1 MAGISEEMTAAL
13 SRERPA
19 LTHTSTAGRVT
30 DILRTHITQ
39 GLLPPGTRLS
49 EEAIGRA
56 LGVSRNTLREAF
68 ALLCHERLA
77 VHHMNRGIF
86 VPTLTRADVSDIY
99 TLRRQVEGGAA
110 RLADTAD
117 PAARQAVCDAV
128 DSAEAYAAA
137 GQWLDVRTE
146 DLRFHQAIAGL
157 VGSSRV
163 DELMRRALAELRL
176 IFYAMDSPEQFH
188 RPYLERNRSIAES
201 IMHGD
206 GETAE
211 RDLLRYLVDAEA
223 QILAAYNV
231 PELAAA
237 GPSEVIRGAAV

>member
-1 MAGISEEMTAAL
+1 VAGISEEMASAL
-13 SRERPA
+13 SRERPS
-19 LTHTSTAGRVT
+19 LTHASTAGRVT

-68 ALLCHERLA
+68 ALLSHERLA
-77 VHHMNRGIF
+77 VHHMNRGVF

-99 TLRRQVEGGAA
+99 ALRRLIEGGAA
-110 RLADTAD
+110 RLAGPAG

-128 DSAEAYAAA
+128 DSAETYAAA

-157 VGSSRV
+157 AGSSRV

-176 IFYAMDSPEQFH
+176 IFHVMESPEEFH
-188 RPYLERNRSIAES
+188 RPYLERNRIIAES
-201 IMHGD
+201 VRRGD
-206 GETAE
+206 GEKAE
-211 RDLLRYLVDAEA
+211 RELLGYLTDAET
-223 QILAAYNV
+223 QILARYNG
-231 PELAAA
+231 PELTVD
-237 GPSEVIRGAAV
+237 GLTAVPR

>member
-1 MAGISEEMTAAL
+1 MAGISEEMASAL

-19 LTHTSTAGRVT
+19 LTHASTASRVT

-68 ALLCHERLA
+68 ALLSHERLA
-77 VHHMNRGIF
+77 VHHMNRGMF
-86 VPTLTRADVSDIY
+86 VPTLTREDVSEIY
-99 TLRRQVEGGAA
+99 TLRRLVEGGAA
-110 RLADTAD
+110 RLAGTAG
-117 PAARQAVCDAV
+117 PAARQAVGDAV

-137 GQWLDVRTE
+137 GQWLDVRTA

-176 IFYAMDSPEQFH
+176 IFYAMESPEEFH

-201 IMHGD
+201 VMRGD

-211 RDLLRYLVDAEA
+211 RELLRYLIDAEA

-231 PELAAA
+231 PALAAD
-237 GPSEVIRGAAV
+237 GHSEVPAR

>member
-1 MAGISEEMTAAL
+1 VAGISEEMAAAL

-19 LTHTSTAGRVT
+19 LTHSSTAGRVT

-68 ALLCHERLA
+68 ALLSHERLA
-77 VHHMNRGIF
+77 VHHMNRGVF
-86 VPTLTRADVSDIY
+86 VPTLTREDVSEIY
-99 TLRRQVEGGAA
+99 TLRRLVEGGAA
-110 RLADTAD
+110 RLAGTAD
-117 PAARQAVCDAV
+117 PAARQAVGDAV
-128 DSAEAYAAA
+128 DSAETYAAA

-157 VGSSRV
+157 AGSSRV

-176 IFYAMDSPEQFH
+176 IFHVMESPEEFH

-201 IMHGD
+201 VMRGD
-206 GETAE
+206 GKSAE
-211 RDLLRYLVDAEA
+211 RELLRYLADAEA
-223 QILAAYNV
+223 QILASYNV
-231 PELAAA
+231 PALAAD
-237 GPSEVIRGAAV
+237 GHSEVPAH

>member
-99 TLRRQVEGGAA
+99 TLRRLVEGGAA

-223 QILAAYNV
+223 QIIAAYNV

>member
-1 MAGISEEMTAAL
+1 
-13 SRERPA
+13 
-19 LTHTSTAGRVT
+19 
-30 DILRTHITQ
+30 LRTHITQ
-39 GLLPPGTRLS
+39 GLFPPGTRLS
-49 EEAIGRA
+49 EETIGRA

-77 VHHMNRGIF
+77 IHHMNRGIF
-86 VPTLTRADVSDIY
+86 VPTLTREDVSDIY
-99 TLRRQVEGGAA
+99 TLRRMVEGGAA
-110 RLADTAD
+110 RLAGTAD

-146 DLRFHQAIAGL
+146 DLRFHQAVTGL

-201 IMHGD
+201 IMRGD

-231 PELAAA
+231 PEFSAA
-237 GPSEVIRGAAV
+237 GHDEVPAH

>member
-1 MAGISEEMTAAL
+1 MAGISEEMAAAL

-19 LTHTSTAGRVT
+19 LTHASTAGRVT
-30 DILRTHITQ
+30 DILRTYITQ
-39 GLLPPGTRLS
+39 GLFPPGTRLP

-68 ALLCHERLA
+68 ALLSHERLA
-77 VHHMNRGIF
+77 VHHMNRGVF
-86 VPTLTRADVSDIY
+86 VPTLTREDVSDIY
-99 TLRRQVEGGAA
+99 TLRRLIAGGAA
-110 RLADTAD
+110 RLAGTAD
-117 PAARQAVCDAV
+117 LAARQAVCDAV
-128 DSAEAYAAA
+128 DSAEAHAAA

-157 VGSSRV
+157 AGSSRA

-176 IFYAMDSPEQFH
+176 IFHAMEAPEQFH

-201 IMHGD
+201 IRRGD

-211 RDLLRYLVDAEA
+211 RDLLHYLADAEA
-223 QILAAYNV
+223 QILAAYNA
-231 PELAAA
+231 PSLATA
-237 GPSEVIRGAAV
+237 GQ

>member
-1 MAGISEEMTAAL
+1 VAGISEEMADAL

-19 LTHTSTAGRVT
+19 LMNASTAGRVT

-49 EEAIGRA
+49 EESIGRA

-68 ALLCHERLA
+68 ALLSHERLA
-77 VHHMNRGIF
+77 VHHMNRGVF
-86 VPTLTRADVSDIY
+86 VPRLTRADVSEIY
-99 TLRRQVEGGAA
+99 TLRRLVEGGAA
-110 RLADTAD
+110 RLAATAD
-117 PAARQAVCDAV
+117 PAARQAVSDAV
-128 DSAEAYAAA
+128 DSAETYAAA

-157 VGSSRV
+157 AGSSRV

-176 IFYAMDSPEQFH
+176 VFYVMQSPDEFH

-201 IMHGD
+201 VMRGD
-206 GETAE
+206 GESAE
-211 RDLLRYLVDAEA
+211 RDLLRYLADAEA
-223 QILAAYNV
+223 QILASYDVYA
-231 PELAAA
+231 LAADGHA
-237 GPSEVIRGAAV
+237 EVPAR

>member
-1 MAGISEEMTAAL
+1 VTGISEGMAAAL

-19 LTHTSTAGRVT
+19 LTHASTAGRVT

-39 GLLPPGTRLS
+39 GLFPPGTRLS

-77 VHHMNRGIF
+77 VHYMNRGIF
-86 VPTLTRADVSDIY
+86 VPTLTREDVSGIY
-99 TLRRQVEGGAA
+99 TLRRLVEGGAA
-110 RLADTAD
+110 RTAATAD

-137 GQWLDVRTE
+137 GQWLGVRTE
-146 DLRFHQAIAGL
+146 DLRFHQAVAGL
-157 VGSSRV
+157 AGSSRV
-163 DELMRRALAELRL
+163 DELMRRTLAELRL
-176 IFYAMDSPEQFH
+176 IFHAMEPPEQFH
-188 RPYLERNRSIAES
+188 RPYLERNRSIADS
-201 IMHGD
+201 IMRGD

-211 RDLLRYLVDAEA
+211 RDLLSYLADAEA
-223 QILAAYNV
+223 QVLSAYEA
-231 PELAAA
+231 PAPA
-237 GPSEVIRGAAV
+237 G

>member
-1 MAGISEEMTAAL
+1 VAGISEEMAAAL

-19 LTHTSTAGRVT
+19 LTHASTAGRVT

-68 ALLCHERLA
+68 ALLSHERLA
-77 VHHMNRGIF
+77 VHHMNRGMF
-86 VPTLTRADVSDIY
+86 VPTLTREDVSEVY
-99 TLRRQVEGGAA
+99 TLRRLVEGGAA
-110 RLADTAD
+110 RLAGTAG
-117 PAARQAVCDAV
+117 PAARQAVSDAV

-137 GQWLDVRTE
+137 GQWLDVRTA

-176 IFYAMDSPEQFH
+176 IFYAMESPEEFH

-201 IMHGD
+201 VMRGD

-211 RDLLRYLVDAEA
+211 RELLRYLTDAEA

-231 PELAAA
+231 PALAAD
-237 GPSEVIRGAAV
+237 GHSEVPVH

>member
-1 MAGISEEMTAAL
+1 
-13 SRERPA
+13 
-19 LTHTSTAGRVT
+19 
-30 DILRTHITQ
+30 LRTYITQ
-39 GLLPPGTRLS
+39 GLFPPGTRLP

-68 ALLCHERLA
+68 ALLSHERLA
-77 VHHMNRGIF
+77 VHHMNRGVF
-86 VPTLTRADVSDIY
+86 VPTLTREDVSDIY
-99 TLRRQVEGGAA
+99 TLRRLIEGGAA
-110 RLADTAD
+110 RLAGTAD

-128 DSAEAYAAA
+128 DSAEAHAAA

-157 VGSSRV
+157 AGSSRA

-176 IFYAMDSPEQFH
+176 IFHAMEAQQFH

-201 IMHGD
+201 IRRGD

-211 RDLLRYLVDAEA
+211 RDLLHYLADAEA
-223 QILAAYNV
+223 QILAAYNA
-231 PELAAA
+231 PSLAAA
-237 GPSEVIRGAAV
+237 GQ

>member
-1 MAGISEEMTAAL
+1 MAAAL

-19 LTHTSTAGRVT
+19 LTHTSTARRVT

-77 VHHMNRGIF
+77 VHHLNRGMF
-86 VPTLTRADVSDIY
+86 VPTLTREDVSEIY
-99 TLRRQVEGGAA
+99 TLRRLVEGGAA
-110 RLADTAD
+110 RLAGTAN
-117 PAARQAVCDAV
+117 PAAREAVSDAV

-137 GQWLDVRTE
+137 GQWLDVRTA

-157 VGSSRV
+157 AGSSRV
-163 DELMRRALAELRL
+163 DELMRRSLAELRL
-176 IFYAMDSPEQFH
+176 IFHAMESPEEFH

-201 IMHGD
+201 VMRGD
-206 GETAE
+206 GKSAE
-211 RDLLRYLVDAEA
+211 RELLRYLADAEA
-223 QILAAYNV
+223 QILASYNV
-231 PELAAA
+231 PALAAD
-237 GPSEVIRGAAV
+237 GQGGVPVR

>member
-1 MAGISEEMTAAL
+1 VAGISEEMASAL

-19 LTHTSTAGRVT
+19 LTHASTASRVT

-68 ALLCHERLA
+68 ALLSHERLA
-77 VHHMNRGIF
+77 VHHMNRGMC
-86 VPTLTRADVSDIY
+86 VPTLPREAVTEIY
-99 TLRRQVEGGAA
+99 TLRRLVEGGAA
-110 RLADTAD
+110 RLAGTAD
-117 PAARQAVCDAV
+117 PAARQAVGDAV

-137 GQWLDVRTE
+137 GQWLDVRTA

-157 VGSSRV
+157 VRSSRV

-176 IFYAMDSPEQFH
+176 IFYAMESPEEFH

-201 IMHGD
+201 VMRGD

-211 RDLLRYLVDAEA
+211 RELLRYLIDAEA

-231 PELAAA
+231 PALAAD
-237 GPSEVIRGAAV
+237 GRSEVPAH

>member
-1 MAGISEEMTAAL
+1 MAAAL

-19 LTHTSTAGRVT
+19 LMHASTAGRVT

-49 EEAIGRA
+49 EESIGRA

-68 ALLCHERLA
+68 ALLSHERLA
-77 VHHMNRGIF
+77 VHHMNRGVF
-86 VPTLTRADVSDIY
+86 VPRLTREDVSEIY
-99 TLRRQVEGGAA
+99 TLRRLVEGGAA
-110 RLADTAD
+110 RLAGTAD
-117 PAARQAVCDAV
+117 PAARQAVGDAV
-128 DSAEAYAAA
+128 DSAETYAAA

-157 VGSSRV
+157 AGSSRV

-176 IFYAMDSPEQFH
+176 VFYVMESPEEFH

-201 IMHGD
+201 VMRGD
-206 GETAE
+206 GKSAE
-211 RDLLRYLVDAEA
+211 RELLRYLADAEA
-223 QILAAYNV
+223 QILASYNV
-231 PELAAA
+231 YALAAD
-237 GPSEVIRGAAV
+237 GHGEVPAR

>member
-1 MAGISEEMTAAL
+1 MAGISEEMAAAL

-19 LTHTSTAGRVT
+19 LTHASTAGRVT

-68 ALLCHERLA
+68 ALLSHERLA
-77 VHHMNRGIF
+77 VHHMNRGMF
-86 VPTLTRADVSDIY
+86 VPTLTREDVSEIY
-99 TLRRQVEGGAA
+99 TLRRLVEGGAA
-110 RLADTAD
+110 RLAGTAD
-117 PAARQAVCDAV
+117 PAARQAVSDAV

-157 VGSSRV
+157 AGSSRV

-176 IFYAMDSPEQFH
+176 IFHVMESPEEFH

-201 IMHGD
+201 VMRGD
-206 GETAE
+206 GKSAE
-211 RDLLRYLVDAEA
+211 RELLHYLADAEA
-223 QILAAYNV
+223 QILAFYNV
-231 PELAAA
+231 PALAAD
-237 GPSEVIRGAAV
+237 GHSEVPAR

>member
-1 MAGISEEMTAAL
+1 MAGISEEMAAAL

-19 LTHTSTAGRVT
+19 LTHASTAGRVT

-68 ALLCHERLA
+68 ALLSHERLA
-77 VHHMNRGIF
+77 VHHMNRGVF
-86 VPTLTRADVSDIY
+86 VPTLTREDVSEIY
-99 TLRRQVEGGAA
+99 TLRRLVEGGAA
-110 RLADTAD
+110 RLAGTAA
-117 PAARQAVCDAV
+117 PAARQAVSDAV

-137 GQWLDVRTE
+137 GQWLDVRTA

-176 IFYAMDSPEQFH
+176 IFHVMESPEEFH

-201 IMHGD
+201 VMRGD

-211 RDLLRYLVDAEA
+211 RELLRYLTDAEA

-231 PELAAA
+231 PALAADGHSGVPA
-237 GPSEVIRGAAV
+237 H

>member
-1 MAGISEEMTAAL
+1 VAGISEEMTAAL

-19 LTHTSTAGRVT
+19 LTHASTAGRVT

-39 GLLPPGTRLS
+39 GLFPPGTRLS
-49 EEAIGRA
+49 EETIGRA

-68 ALLCHERLA
+68 ALLSHERLA
-77 VHHMNRGIF
+77 VHHLNRGVF
-86 VPTLTRADVSDIY
+86 VPTLTRADVSDMY
-99 TLRRQVEGGAA
+99 TLRRLIEGGAA
-110 RLADTAD
+110 RTAGTAGL
-117 PAARQAVCDAV
+117 AARKAVSDAV
-128 DSAEAYAAA
+128 DSAEGYAAA

-146 DLRFHQAIAGL
+146 DLRFHQAIASL

-201 IMHGD
+201 VMRGD

-211 RDLLRYLVDAEA
+211 RDLLSYLADAEA
-223 QILAAYNV
+223 QILAAYNA

-237 GPSEVIRGAAV
+237 GQ

>member
-19 LTHTSTAGRVT
+19 LTHASTAGRVT

-39 GLLPPGTRLS
+39 GLFPPGTRLS
-49 EEAIGRA
+49 EETIGRA

-68 ALLCHERLA
+68 ALLSHERLA
-77 VHHMNRGIF
+77 VHHLNRGVF

-99 TLRRQVEGGAA
+99 TLRRLIEGGAA
-110 RLADTAD
+110 RTAGTAGL
-117 PAARQAVCDAV
+117 AARKAVSDAV
-128 DSAEAYAAA
+128 DSAEGYAAA

-146 DLRFHQAIAGL
+146 DLRFHQAIASL

-201 IMHGD
+201 VMRGD

-211 RDLLRYLVDAEA
+211 RDLLSYLADAEA
-223 QILAAYNV
+223 QILAAYNA

-237 GPSEVIRGAAV
+237 GQ

>member
-1 MAGISEEMTAAL
+1 MAGISEDMAAAL

-19 LTHTSTAGRVT
+19 LTHASTAGRVT

-39 GLLPPGTRLS
+39 GLFPPGTRLS

-86 VPTLTRADVSDIY
+86 VPTLSREDVSGIY
-99 TLRRQVEGGAA
+99 TLRRLVEGGAA
-110 RLADTAD
+110 RMAGTAS
-117 PAARQAVCDAV
+117 PEARQTVCDV
-128 DSAEAYAAA
+128 VNSAEAYAAA

-163 DELMRRALAELRL
+163 DELMQRTLAELRL
-176 IFYAMDSPEQFH
+176 IFHAMEPPEQFH
-188 RPYLERNRSIAES
+188 RPYLERNRSIADS
-201 IMHGD
+201 VMRGD

-211 RDLLRYLVDAEA
+211 RELLGYLADAEA
-223 QILAAYNV
+223 QILAAYDA
-231 PELAAA
+231 PSLAPA
-237 GPSEVIRGAAV
+237 R

>member
-1 MAGISEEMTAAL
+1 VVGISEEMAAAL

-19 LTHTSTAGRVT
+19 LTHASTAGRVT
-30 DILRTHITQ
+30 DILRTHIAQ
-39 GLLPPGTRLS
+39 GLFPPGTRLS

-68 ALLCHERLA
+68 ALLNHERLA
-77 VHHMNRGIF
+77 VHHMNRGVF
-86 VPTLTRADVSDIY
+86 VPTLTHGDVSDIY
-99 TLRRQVEGGAA
+99 TLRRLVEGGAA
-110 RLADTAD
+110 RLAAAAAPT
-117 PAARQAVCDAV
+117 ARQAVCDAV

-157 VGSSRV
+157 AGSSRV

-176 IFYAMDSPEQFH
+176 IFHAMQSPEQFH

-201 IMHGD
+201 IRRGD
-206 GETAE
+206 GVTAE
-211 RDLLRYLVDAEA
+211 RDLLRYLADAEA
-223 QILAAYNV
+223 QILAAYNA
-231 PELAAA
+231 PALA
-237 GPSEVIRGAAV
+237 PSGQ